1 MAATP
6 ALLLTSVS
14 ILTFPTGGNP
24 PVDLDLDPADGW
36 LKLANL
42 GGVGAE
48 LVLAGGVL
56 NGDLSPLP
64 PVDLGGVLDGDLA
77 SLFPADLGGDML
89 NTLAT
94 FSSSLE
100 LRPSSA
106 AVFSIAPQ
114 TLIHR
119 LRKIPRLSLPSLSD
133 IDSTLSLN

>member
-1 MAATP
+1 MD
-6 ALLLTSVS
+6 LELV
-14 ILTFPTGGNP
+14 
-24 PVDLDLDPADGW
+24 PVNRW
-36 LKLANL
+36 LELANL
-42 GGVGAE
+42 GGVGAV

-56 NGDLSPLP
+56 GGDLSPLL

-94 FSSSLE
+94 FSSSLG

-114 TLIHR
+114 TLVHR